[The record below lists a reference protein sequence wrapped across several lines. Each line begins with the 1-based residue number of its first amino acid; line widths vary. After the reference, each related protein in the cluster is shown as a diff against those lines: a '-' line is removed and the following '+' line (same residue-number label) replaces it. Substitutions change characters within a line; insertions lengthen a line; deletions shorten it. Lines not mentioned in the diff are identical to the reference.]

1 MIYWGW
7 YYTKL
12 FDKDKGYDCK
22 CFLHIESSNFFKP
35 NGFSTPGIHL
45 CYRGTLKPSSE
56 EWVIYNQEV
65 IWIIWFQIYI
75 VRKCWIKEVNI

>member
-1 MIYWGW
+1 MNSEEKKNDTLRGLYDILRYGI
-7 YYTKL
+7 TQNL

-56 EWVIYNQEV
+56 E
-65 IWIIWFQIYI
+65 
-75 VRKCWIKEVNI
+75 